1 MNTLLKFTPEEGQI
15 TKENVFLC
23 HTIFGSPQIQSE
35 YSEKMVLVDGFSKDD
50 IGLAHSYGF
59 KKVVTL

>member
-1 MNTLLKFTPEEGQI
+1 MNALLKFTPEGGQI
-15 TKENVFLC
+15 AKENVFLC

-35 YSEKMVLVDGFSKDD
+35 YSEKIVLVDGFSKDD
-50 IGLAHSYGF
+50 LGLALSYGF